1 MKKGRP
7 TAEPPYP
14 CAEQD
19 SVHFQGV
26 VYAVVAIGV
35 RRWFAENLRAT
46 HYSNGEPLLAGLS
59 SPEWLSAGVGA
70 VAVYDGGAARVYAGN
85 ADERENMAA
94 FGRLYNGWTVVHPR
108 GPCLAG
114 WRVPS
119 ASDWGCLIEALGGV
133 CSAGQHMLPVPE
145 RRTGFDGSPGFNVLM
160 GGGGG
165 GGGSAGE
172 NAFFWSTNW
181 GGRMGWYMRLE
192 AGRTAEWARQ

>member
-1 MKKGRP
+1 M
-7 TAEPPYP
+7 AE
-14 CAEQD
+14 
-19 SVHFQGV
+19 
-26 VYAVVAIGV
+26 
-35 RRWFAENLRAT
+35 RR
-46 HYSNGEPLLAGLS
+46 
-59 SPEWLSAGVGA
+59 VGA

-145 RRTGFDGSPGFNVLM
+145 RRAGFDGSPGFNVLM

-165 GGGSAGE
+165 RECRGERLLLVDELGRADGMVHAVGG
-172 NAFFWSTNW
+172 WTNR
-181 GGRMGWYMRLE
+181 GMGASVRCVKE
-192 AGRTAEWARQ
+192 